1 MSSRVTTV
9 RWESLRRA
17 GSSSC
22 SRSHHHQVAGRSRC
36 GTSATRRFWG
46 GAAWKGCG
54 TRGRGRD
61 RGACTGR
68 RRWARW
74 RARTGTGS
82 PRCGAHQG
90 SPPRTGACSHRR
102 PVGRC
107 HPSWRRWERS
117 RSRPPAARREPLR
130 PGTPAQRHLR
140 CCRGG
145 VQEGTRRGTAG
156 GDRGGRMAACSHVNF
171 AAPRATPWHVALTGA
186 TAGADAVQAACIIY
200 VYNIHNGS
208 SRTPGKQRGGR
219 GVISS
224 SRDDS
229 YYAYTRAT
237 AAGLQSHLVHLQSR
251 SVLHALALRG
261 RKSRSSPNNWLM
273 DIGIAALIA
282 DRRPPACSAATRP

>member
-1 MSSRVTTV
+1 
-9 RWESLRRA
+9 
-17 GSSSC
+17 
-22 SRSHHHQVAGRSRC
+22 
-36 GTSATRRFWG
+36 
-46 GAAWKGCG
+46 
-54 TRGRGRD
+54 
-61 RGACTGR
+61 
-68 RRWARW
+68 
-74 RARTGTGS
+74 
-82 PRCGAHQG
+82 
-90 SPPRTGACSHRR
+90 
-102 PVGRC
+102 
-107 HPSWRRWERS
+107 
-117 RSRPPAARREPLR
+117 
-130 PGTPAQRHLR
+130 
-140 CCRGG
+140 
-145 VQEGTRRGTAG
+145 
-156 GDRGGRMAACSHVNF
+156 MAACSHVNF

-282 DRRPPACSAATRP
+282 DRRPPAARPRGRDVADVPADRCTIMQPAKEVYSHFLLKSFLLKKHSACRGWSLHAPVARNVCSAAPPRQG